1 MKNNSFKYNR
11 LNGMTIGFKG
21 QKDFNQRTLHGRI
34 TINKEEHHALFVQDK
49 PRGQRS
55 IEVMRTAHS
64 RLVQRPDGN
73 YTLTF
78 RFSMLEENWNVKL
91 VDEMK
96 ELCSPM
102 NQTDF
107 ITHKPTTK

>member
-1 MKNNSFKYNR
+1 MKKTFSYTR

-34 TINKEEHHALFVQDK
+34 TINKEERHALFVQDK

-64 RLVQRPDGN
+64 RLVSRPDGN

-78 RFSMLEENWNVKL
+78 RFSMLEENWNLKL
-91 VDEMK
+91 VAEMK
-96 ELCSPM
+96 ELCSPENKRIFKNK
-102 NQTDF
+102 NQKTND
-107 ITHKPTTK
+107 

>member
-1 MKNNSFKYNR
+1 MKNNSFNYTR

-55 IEVMRTAHS
+55 KEVMRTAHS
-64 RLVQRPDGN
+64 RMVQRPDGDF
-73 YTLTF
+73 TLTF
-78 RFSMLEENWNVKL
+78 RFSMQEEDWNVKL
-91 VDEMK
+91 VDEMMDV
-96 ELCSPM
+96 CFTAS
-102 NQTDF
+102 QTNV
-107 ITHKPTTK
+107 

>member
-1 MKNNSFKYNR
+1 MKNNSFNYTR

-64 RLVQRPDGN
+64 RLVQHPDGN

-78 RFSMLEENWNVKL
+78 RFSMQEDGWNVKL
-91 VDEMK
+91 VDEMMDV
-96 ELCSPM
+96 CFPVSHT
-102 NQTDF
+102 NV
-107 ITHKPTTK
+107 

>member
-1 MKNNSFKYNR
+1 MKNNSFSYTR
-11 LNGMTIGFKG
+11 LNGMTIGLNG

-34 TINKEEHHALFVQDK
+34 TINKEERHALFVQDK

-55 IEVMRTAHS
+55 KEVMRTAHS

-78 RFSMLEENWNVKL
+78 RFSMQEDGWNVKL
-91 VDEMK
+91 VDEMMDV
-96 ELCSPM
+96 CFPVS
-102 NQTDF
+102 QTNV
-107 ITHKPTTK
+107 